1 VVVGLMSVVVT
12 SATILTILVLILRC
26 SWDEE
31 QPEVVEMGQLALMEV
46 ASQVVAAALQPS

>member
-1 VVVGLMSVVVT
+1 MSVVVT

-46 ASQVVAAALQPS
+46 ALQVVATALQPS